1 MRRHREQ
8 ALLAKARVIDARREK
23 EEAANTKPE
32 ERPTGLFAE
41 LAKKEPVRK
50 HSPTPGPA
58 TMSCTFCWE
67 GFGPVL
73 AARAA
78 ASTTAVSRTDL
89 DWVSVLQLETRLAV
103 EVYGVQHLLRMLIA
117 KPELRAVAPTGA
129 DHQATKVRHSAQ
141 AALTALHMSLFC

>member
-1 MRRHREQ
+1 MPWPVRASAPAGCHHATVNHSIISLDATDASMRRHHEQ
-8 ALLAKARVIDARREK
+8 ALLAKARVIEARREK

-58 TMSCTFCWE
+58 IMSCTFCWE

-73 AARAA
+73 AA
-78 ASTTAVSRTDL
+78 
-89 DWVSVLQLETRLAV
+89 
-103 EVYGVQHLLRMLIA
+103 
-117 KPELRAVAPTGA
+117 
-129 DHQATKVRHSAQ
+129 
-141 AALTALHMSLFC
+141 

>member
-1 MRRHREQ
+1 MPLTHREQ

-58 TMSCTFCWE
+58 AMSCTFCRE
-67 GFGPVL
+67 GFVPVL
-73 AARAA
+73 AAR
-78 ASTTAVSRTDL
+78 
-89 DWVSVLQLETRLAV
+89 
-103 EVYGVQHLLRMLIA
+103 EVNARSFPDG
-117 KPELRAVAPTGA
+117 P
-129 DHQATKVRHSAQ
+129 
-141 AALTALHMSLFC
+141 